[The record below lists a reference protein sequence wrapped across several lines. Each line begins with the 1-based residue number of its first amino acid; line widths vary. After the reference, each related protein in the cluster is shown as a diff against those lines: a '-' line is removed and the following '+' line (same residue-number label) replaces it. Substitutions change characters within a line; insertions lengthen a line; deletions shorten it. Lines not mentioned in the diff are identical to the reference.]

1 MLGALPGRVL
11 RGELCLD
18 GREGLDGG
26 ERVMSPLVGD
36 AAPGEVP
43 DVEGLAEQALQV
55 VGPEC
60 PGRTLGGPLRAQA
73 SLLKLLGELTEV

>member
-1 MLGALPGRVL
+1 
-11 RGELCLD
+11 
-18 GREGLDGG
+18 
-26 ERVMSPLVGD
+26 MSPLVGD